1 MLEDLTPPTKNKLC
15 KVEQTAQTLE
25 RKDQEILKA
34 AIANLDWT
42 ISGLYTELKRR
53 GITISEKAMT
63 AHRKGQCLCSK
74 V

>member
-1 MLEDLTPPTKNKLC
+1 MLEGLTPPSRQRLC
-15 KVEQTAQTLE
+15 KVELTAQTLE
-25 RKDQEILKA
+25 PKDQEILKA

-42 ISGLYTELKRR
+42 ISGLYTELKHR

-74 V
+74 I